1 LIAYVDSSAL
11 VKLVVAETET
21 ADLVEALGGYDAV
34 VTSELAVVEVTR
46 AATRAA
52 DETDGEHAEVLSTLG
67 QLRIDRAI
75 VERADR
81 RHWHR
86 RRCDHSTPYTSP
98 PCGELGGSGRRRSR
112 RATLGCCHISGT
124 ARQLP
129 RAMTAPSGEAA
140 DRPSPE
146 DAIQGQLDDAVRRHH
161 DDRVQRM
168 VAWRDQTSRMSTS
181 CSRPTKSPM
190 LRV

>member
-75 VERADR
+75 VERAAQ

-98 PCGELGGSGRRRSR
+98 PRGELGGSGRRRLR
-112 RATLGCCHISGT
+112 RAALGWCHIGGT

-129 RAMTAPSGEAA
+129 RAMTEPSGEP
-140 DRPSPE
+140 RT
-146 DAIQGQLDDAVRRHH
+146 GRHPRMRFR
-161 DDRVQRM
+161 DSSMTPYDGTVTVGVQRM

-181 CSRPTKSPM
+181 CSRPMKSSM